1 MAEEFS
7 EAQPAVSETADGA
20 IAADRVELKSSAAK
34 SIDADSVTMHS
45 SAAQTIDAA
54 AIEMHSSAA
63 QRVVADTIRMVQSQA
78 FSAHTETLAVE
89 QANLGLLRATDA
101 TLADSTVFA
110 LVSDRVQAANV
121 STVWLIARHVEGEV
135 KAVIDARSAVLLG
148 AAFGGVFGLLSLVS
162 GVLRRRQN

>member
-20 IAADRVELKSSAAK
+20 IETDRVELQSSAAK
-34 SIDADSVTMHS
+34 SIDADTVAMHS
-45 SAAQTIDAA
+45 SVAQTIDAE

-63 QRVVADTIRMVQSQA
+63 QRVDADTIRMVQSRA

-89 QANLGLLRATDA
+89 QSNLALLRATDA
-101 TLADSTVFA
+101 TLADSAVFA

-121 STVWLIARHVEGEV
+121 STVWLIARQVEGEV
-135 KAVIDARSAVLLG
+135 KTVFDPRSAVLFG
-148 AAFGGVFGLLSLVS
+148 AALGGVLGLFTLVS
-162 GVLRRRQN
+162 GMLRRR